1 MAQKTQH
8 VIPSEEQTNS
18 ASRTLSAKE
27 NEGAATASAN
37 ANSTKQSANPPAATS
52 SGTSSTSISN
62 VLPPMLDPSP
72 LPPNNSEPSTD
83 VPMGKSTQTS
93 AQAAAAA
100 KDGSTAANPYG
111 TRSRNRTGNSRINYA
126 EDRDLDMDIFE
137 LYPDRR
143 EGGEAK
149 KGSSKQAAAS
159 ASSATT
165 QAATPSSSSSPTN
178 GASQPAPRTAVN
190 GTSAATTV
198 TSTSTSTSRK
208 PLPTIDDSR
217 KGHSSNGTKDQQARQ
232 PSTSPAANGAATTT
246 TNGPTKSKKRKAD
259 PAAIASSSQTP
270 TSAANSS
277 TSHNK
282 RVKTTSNDNS
292 GNSKTPTNGLVS
304 DLGTA
309 DGYGETNLLT
319 FENTKA
325 MPKDGKMVAD
335 DGTVLEVN
343 DHVYLVCE
351 PPGEPYYLGR
361 IMEFLH
367 TKNDPTKPV
376 DALRVNWYYRPKD
389 IGRRVQDTR
398 MVFATMHS
406 DISPLTALR
415 GKCQIRHKTE
425 IPDLAA
431 YKRLRDCFWFEKLYD
446 RYIQKNYEVIPTKQI
461 INVPEHV
468 KKVLDE
474 RWKYILVE
482 QGRGKELTS
491 AVKTCKRC
499 VGYCA

>member
-27 NEGAATASAN
+27 KEGAATASAN
-37 ANSTKQSANPPAATS
+37 ANSTKQSANSPAATS
-52 SGTSSTSISN
+52 FGTSSTSISN
-62 VLPPMLDPSP
+62 VLPRMLDPSP

-83 VPMGKSTQTS
+83 APMGKSTQTS
-93 AQAAAAA
+93 AQAAAAAA

-165 QAATPSSSSSPTN
+165 QAATPSSSSPTN

-217 KGHSSNGTKDQQARQ
+217 KGHSYNGTKDQQARQ
-232 PSTSPAANGAATTT
+232 PSTSPAANGAATTTT

-282 RVKTTSNDNS
+282 RVKTTSNDNN
-292 GNSKTPTNGLVS
+292 GNSKTPTNGPVS

-309 DGYGETNLLT
+309 AGYGETNLLT

-343 DHVYLVCE
+343 
-351 PPGEPYYLGR
+351 
-361 IMEFLH
+361 
-367 TKNDPTKPV
+367 
-376 DALRVNWYYRPKD
+376 
-389 IGRRVQDTR
+389 
-398 MVFATMHS
+398 
-406 DISPLTALR
+406 
-415 GKCQIRHKTE
+415 GK
-425 IPDLAA
+425 L
-431 YKRLRDCFWFEKLYD
+431 
-446 RYIQKNYEVIPTKQI
+446 
-461 INVPEHV
+461 
-468 KKVLDE
+468 
-474 RWKYILVE
+474 
-482 QGRGKELTS
+482 
-491 AVKTCKRC
+491 
-499 VGYCA
+499 